1 MKAGDTMAE
10 KDSLVQPYVP
20 AGRVIAGWVLGLVC
34 FVYLLSF
41 PPTLNPSDESFLLY
55 EAKRVFQGDALYRD
69 FFDFLTPGSYYL
81 YALAYALGGVS
92 ITSAKVTTALLHAV
106 SVMCT
111 YFLALYV
118 ASVGEALMAGLL
130 VAVICVPAWNMAS
143 HHWMATT
150 FGLATLVVLLAP
162 RWRSSLRARPAAV
175 GALAGMVMCTTQGRG
190 VWMIAGLTAAISL
203 LVLGQ
208 GGERRWRR
216 WLGELAW
223 TAVGGASV
231 CFTVLGYA
239 VWHSSLAEMW
249 YATYTWVL
257 ESYRH
262 YNVGSSFL
270 IGKLPWAG
278 QLFRGSGELTYPWLL
293 ANIPRLLG
301 IEIVALLLAILRR
314 GLGAQ
319 LTRAALL
326 VVAFSSIAGVA
337 YFPDIAH
344 VAFVT
349 PFALPVLAGM
359 VYRVRTGFA
368 LSQSRPVR
376 AATLAVWAGALAM
389 VLAKGW
395 NTRQLLWGD
404 PVFYDTAFGTIAG
417 TAWQQST
424 LAALREKVRVD
435 GTAPPRIFAYPTD
448 AWIYLTLPAD
458 NPTPF
463 CLLRQRY
470 NTHAQFEI
478 VKERLERDPSAIVFV
493 STIYSKPSDPFVQ
506 HVWARFYV
514 MGRVG
519 YGVLYGQYRRGRT
532 APSPPS

>member
-1 MKAGDTMAE
+1 
-10 KDSLVQPYVP
+10 
-20 AGRVIAGWVLGLVC
+20 
-34 FVYLLSF
+34 
-41 PPTLNPSDESFLLY
+41 
-55 EAKRVFQGDALYRD
+55 
-69 FFDFLTPGSYYL
+69 
-81 YALAYALGGVS
+81 
-92 ITSAKVTTALLHAV
+92 
-106 SVMCT
+106 
-111 YFLALYV
+111 
-118 ASVGEALMAGLL
+118 
-130 VAVICVPAWNMAS
+130 
-143 HHWMATT
+143 
-150 FGLATLVVLLAP
+150 
-162 RWRSSLRARPAAV
+162 
-175 GALAGMVMCTTQGRG
+175 
-190 VWMIAGLTAAISL
+190 MIAGLTAAISL

-337 YFPDIAH
+337 YFPGIAH

-368 LSQSRPVR
+368 LFQRRPAR
-376 AATLAVWAGALAM
+376 AATLAAWVA
-389 VLAKGW
+389 VLALVLGKGW
-395 NTRQLLWGD
+395 TNRQVLWGD
-404 PVFYDTAFGTIAG
+404 AVFYDSAFGRIAG
-417 TAWQQST
+417 AAWQQST
-424 LAALREKVRVD
+424 FAALREKVRVD
-435 GTAPPRIFAYPTD
+435 GAAPPRIFAYPTD

-463 CLLRQRY
+463 CLLRPGY
-470 NTHAQFEI
+470 NTAEQVEI
-478 VKERLERDPSAIVFV
+478 AKEHLERDPGTLVFINMFH
-493 STIYSKPSDPFVQ
+493 TKPADPFVQ
-506 HVWARFYV
+506 HVRSRFYPI
-514 MGRVG
+514 GGAG
-519 YGVLYGQYRRGRT
+519 YGALYGQYSRGRA
-532 APSPPS
+532 APAARR